1 MGRNKGIEQKVW
13 PLADKVGTELN
24 LEVVE
29 VEFVK
34 EAGKYFLRIYID
46 KPEGV
51 DLDDC
56 QAFSERIGVLLD
68 EEDPIPQAYYLEV
81 SSPGV
86 ERPLK
91 KLSDFERFAGRE
103 AQIKTFAAI
112 DGQKQF
118 KGKLLGVRDGQVVID
133 AGKGE
138 LQIPVEQI
146 AKAHLTFDF

>member
-1 MGRNKGIEQKVW
+1 VSRNKGIEQKVW
-13 PLADKVGTELN
+13 PLAERIGIELN
-24 LEVVE
+24 IEVVD

-34 EAGKYFLRIYID
+34 EAGRYFLRVYID

-68 EEDPIPQAYYLEV
+68 EKDPIPQAYYLEV

-91 KLSDFERFAGRE
+91 KPKDFERFAGRE

-112 DGQKQF
+112 DGQKLF
-118 KGKLLGVRDGQVVID
+118 KGTLLGVRDGQVVISD
-133 AGKGE
+133 GE
-138 LQIPVEQI
+138 KEFLLPLEQI

>member
-13 PLADKVGTELN
+13 PLAERVGGELN
-24 LEVVE
+24 LEVVD

-34 EAGKYFLRIYID
+34 EAGRYFLRIYID
-46 KPEGV
+46 KDEGV

-56 QAFSERIGVLLD
+56 QNFSERIGVILD
-68 EEDPIPQAYYLEV
+68 EEDPIPQSYYLEV
-81 SSPGV
+81 SSPGI

-91 KLSDFERFAGRE
+91 KLADFEKFAGRE

-112 DGQKQF
+112 EGQKQF

-133 AGKGE
+133 AGNGE
-138 LQIPVEQI
+138 VQIPLEQI
-146 AKAHLTFDF
+146 AKANLTFDF

>member
-13 PLADKVGTELN
+13 PLAERVGGELN
-24 LEVVE
+24 LEVVD

-34 EAGKYFLRIYID
+34 EAGRYFLRIYID
-46 KPEGV
+46 KDEGV

-56 QAFSERIGVLLD
+56 QNFSERIGVILD
-68 EEDPIPQAYYLEV
+68 EEDPIPQSYYLEV
-81 SSPGV
+81 SSPGI

-91 KLSDFERFAGRE
+91 KLADFEKFAGRE

-112 DGQKQF
+112 EGQKQF

-138 LQIPVEQI
+138 VQIPLEQI
-146 AKAHLTFDF
+146 AKANLTFDF

>member
-13 PLADKVGTELN
+13 PLAERISDELS
-24 LEVVE
+24 LEVVD

-34 EAGKYFLRIYID
+34 EAGRYFLRIYID

-91 KLSDFERFAGRE
+91 KPADFERFAGRE

-118 KGKLLGVRDGQVVID
+118 KGKLLGIRDGQVVLD
-133 AGKGE
+133 DGKKE
-138 LQIPVEQI
+138 HQIPLEQI